1 MREAKRRGVE
11 AVKKRTDRCR
21 ANHFALT
28 TRAREENLAKRQ
40 KMVPA
45 YTLDWK
51 SIGIGI
57 GIVVGVGMAW
67 YTGGASLVAMSAQL
81 AFG

>member
-28 TRAREENLAKRQ
+28 TTIGPLRMAGKNELEGRAS
-40 KMVPA
+40 P
-45 YTLDWK
+45 
-51 SIGIGI
+51 
-57 GIVVGVGMAW
+57 
-67 YTGGASLVAMSAQL
+67 VAPQE
-81 AFG
+81 GPPRRR